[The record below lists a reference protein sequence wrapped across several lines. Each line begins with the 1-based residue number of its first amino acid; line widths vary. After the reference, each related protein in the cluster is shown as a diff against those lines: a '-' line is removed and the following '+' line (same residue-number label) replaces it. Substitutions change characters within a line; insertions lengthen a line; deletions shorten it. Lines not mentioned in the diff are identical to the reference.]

1 MVVELDCREMTDRIT
16 AHQHLKEKLDLPD
29 YYGNN
34 LDALYDILTERSA
47 PMTIRVL
54 GAKKLELQ
62 LGRYGTALL
71 NTLWQAAEGMP
82 NLEIEIIEE
91 ER

>member
-1 MVVELDCREMTDRIT
+1 MVVELDCREMTDRVT
-16 AHQHLKEKLDLPD
+16 AHQYLKEKLDLPD
-29 YYGNN
+29 HYGNN

>member
-1 MVVELDCREMTDRIT
+1 MVVELDCREMTDRVT
-16 AHQHLKEKLDLPD
+16 VHQHLKEKLDLPD
-29 YYGNN
+29 HYGNN

>member
-1 MVVELDCREMTDRIT
+1 MVVELDCREMTDRVT
-16 AHQHLKEKLDLPD
+16 THQHLKEKLDLPD
-29 YYGNN
+29 HYGNN